1 MTEPPETERRLQ
13 SLATDEFF
21 YFFLRLRKGEV
32 RRTVATVRARYP
44 DEAPEQLA
52 RRLIAAKSK
61 LSLLGGA
68 LIAVPLL
75 FPGIGQVLKLA
86 GAVGATSLLTRM
98 HLYLILE
105 IALVFGKDIDESA
118 RVPEMMAVV
127 AATGLGAASPILAQ
141 NQGLDPRFTPAV
153 GALSCAAVTQLV
165 GRAATAYYRPKPL
178 LDEAQDAF
186 EEAMSA

>member
-1 MTEPPETERRLQ
+1 MTEPPETESRLQ

-32 RRTVATVRARYP
+32 RRTVANLRTRYP

-52 RRLIAAKSK
+52 ARLVAAKSR

-68 LIAVPLL
+68 LLAVPLL
-75 FPGIGQVLKLA
+75 FPGVGQALKLA

-105 IALVFGKDIDESA
+105 IALVFGKNIDDSA
-118 RVPEMMAVV
+118 RVPEMIAVV
-127 AATGLGAASPILAQ
+127 AATGLGAASPMLAQ

-153 GALSCAAVTQLV
+153 GALSCAAVSQVV
-165 GRAATAYYRPKPL
+165 GRAAIALYRPKPIL
-178 LDEAQDAF
+178 
-186 EEAMSA
+186 EEAEGASEGAMPA